1 MKFYKL
7 RDVKS
12 PVRGTKESAGLD
24 FFIPDDWNDR
34 NTKLVKPG
42 ESLLIPS
49 GIKANVPKGFALIAF
64 NKSGIAVKKQLY
76 VGACVVDE
84 DYQGEIHINVS
95 NVSRDTVT
103 EVSPGDKI
111 MQFLLLP
118 INYELPIEVNSE
130 EELWKDKASERGT
143 GGFGST
149 GTN

>member
-24 FFIPDDWNDR
+24 FFIPDDWNDG